1 MTTRKRTKYGF
12 EIVGTVGD
20 VNFPENGGGEVYKDG
35 AGFTLEYVDPP
46 PDDIDFDDKDTRWT
60 IYRVALEK
68 GVPDGGSYKSAA
80 KTAGMKPSEL
90 KAAFESDDPMVRAG
104 AYAAWAAH
112 YGWEEF
118 DPYPLVL
125 DKKAVEDRYDTE
137 IGSGEDEDEP
147 EGEEQEDE
155 EDFDEGMEDGYIISD
170 VRSGSGVI
178 VTQANKRV
186 GKYKDKDEALDAID
200 ERMEKE
206 KFYPNIYYVNERGNT
221 DLIDVNGKI
230 IESRV

>member
-46 PDDIDFDDKDTRWT
+46 PDDVDFDDKDARWT

-104 AYAAWAAH
+104 AYEAWAAH
-112 YGWEEF
+112 YGWEEL

-147 EGEEQEDE
+147 EGEEEDE
-155 EDFDEGMEDGYIISD
+155 DLFSDEDMAESYVISD
-170 VRSGSGVI
+170 ARRGGYDVSIDSEKIGHY
-178 VTQANKRV
+178 AN
-186 GKYKDKDEALDAID
+186 KDEALDAID